1 METFLHILIASVSI
15 YLFIV
20 AVELV
25 RHQAW
30 VRRIIGYREDP
41 EKYAEGYARLY
52 ITLGLSFDNDDS
64 IVDVIHPFLVTNAKI
79 GLIITYVFNALAW
92 PYYLLYCR
100 EALFSRSNE
109 ISLNLVFIFFF
120 NVMDL
125 LTRVSGFYSIINYY
139 YLEAF
144 HTIASFFGVGCF
156 RDARDYWEKAM
167 TIYLALPRTRRN
179 VLNVQPIKT
188 LTYRRPTVVNKEL

>member
-1 METFLHILIASVSI
+1 METSINILIALVST

-20 AVELV
+20 AVELL
-25 RHQAW
+25 RHHAW
-30 VRRIIGYREDP
+30 VRRIIGYSEDP

-64 IVDVIHPFLVTNAKI
+64 IVDVISPFMVNNARV
-79 GLIITYVFNALAW
+79 GLIAAYVFNAMAW

-100 EALFSRSNE
+100 EALFSRSTD

-125 LTRVSGFYSIINYY
+125 LTRVSGFYSIINFY

-144 HTIASFFGVGCF
+144 HTIASFFGSDCF
-156 RDARDYWEKAM
+156 RDARDYWEKAI

-188 LTYRRPTVVNKEL
+188 LTYRRPPIANKEL